1 MHLAVQ
7 YAAVHMT
14 KSSRTLYQYFF
25 VSFLLFDRT
34 KRSRVC
40 SFELDF
46 FTLGPSLCLWMEE
59 KRLKKKKAVQRK
71 EIIHCKIARKGMEKL
86 LLFWALSLSHSDSF
100 LLLAYTVIGILVS
113 CASSAA
119 EVVTSQCRR
128 IVTSK
133 NAAVILPGVILAVI
147 PPSTTITSK

>member
-1 MHLAVQ
+1 M
-7 YAAVHMT
+7 
-14 KSSRTLYQYFF
+14 
-25 VSFLLFDRT
+25 D
-34 KRSRVC
+34 
-40 SFELDF
+40 
-46 FTLGPSLCLWMEE
+46 GGE
-59 KRLKKKKAVQRK
+59 KIEKKKKKAVQRK

>member
-1 MHLAVQ
+1 MDGGG
-7 YAAVHMT
+7 
-14 KSSRTLYQYFF
+14 KI
-25 VSFLLFDRT
+25 
-34 KRSRVC
+34 K
-40 SFELDF
+40 
-46 FTLGPSLCLWMEE
+46 
-59 KRLKKKKAVQRK
+59 KKKKAVQRK

-119 EVVTSQCRR
+119 EVVTSQCR

>member
-34 KRSRVC
+34 KGSRLC

-119 EVVTSQCRR
+119 EVVTSQCR

>member
-14 KSSRTLYQYFF
+14 KSSRTLYQHFF

-34 KRSRVC
+34 KGSRVC

-119 EVVTSQCRR
+119 EVVTSQCR

>member
-119 EVVTSQCRR
+119 EVVTSQCR